1 MINED
6 EKVKE
11 NNMSLR
17 AKSPKKSIGVVLFF
31 VVFICG
37 FIAAYMFLYGRV
49 NMLKSDIEQQKKNYS
64 DSILVLQNTIV
75 NRYNLPDTLDNRDVV
90 QLTIDDLLRQNDSLR
105 VKLFESEKQREQLE
119 KEVKL
124 FVDQIEALKGT
135 IIE

>member
-1 MINED
+1 
-6 EKVKE
+6 
-11 NNMSLR
+11 
-17 AKSPKKSIGVVLFF
+17 
-31 VVFICG
+31 
-37 FIAAYMFLYGRV
+37 
-49 NMLKSDIEQQKKNYS
+49 MLKSDIEQQKKNYS

>member
-1 MINED
+1 
-6 EKVKE
+6 
-11 NNMSLR
+11 MSLR
-17 AKSPKKSIGVVLFF
+17 AKSQKKSIGVVLFF
-31 VVFICG
+31 VGFICG